1 MAVNKNFVVKNGLE
15 VNSNLLVAD
24 LDTQTVGIG
33 TTIAPHE
40 FHVVGGIGVT
50 NLNVTGVATI
60 ANLRVTG
67 PSTFVGVTTFTDNN
81 VFIDKQLFVN
91 GISITGGSG
100 GSIGTDLVVERH
112 VRAGGIVTF
121 SDSLFVGSGLGQS
134 TGTSGQVLQVAGVS
148 SGAYFGGQVGIGTTN
163 PAGGGAGDV
172 ALHVVGDSRFVGL
185 TTFTGITTFQS
196 DVSVQGSLKV
206 TGDITYDEITGRNLN
221 ISGLATFQSLTQNR
235 VAIVGAGDTL
245 NDTNDL
251 RFADNDLSQ
260 LVLGVGATVGGGLT
274 VAGVTVFDNDVEF
287 KGVNGITSV
296 SFDKSANALNF
307 VDGAKATFGTGSDLT
322 IDHDGSN
329 TSLTNITGHI
339 DITNTADDSDINL
352 VTDNGSGGTS
362 TYIKCDGST
371 GEVKLSY
378 YGTQKLNTKSDGI
391 HVQGEVETDS
401 VGIADSIFHIG
412 DDNTQIRFP
421 AADTFTIE
429 TAGVERLRVL
439 NNKTVGIN
447 TNAPDGILHVMDNG
461 AGAVSAVSN
470 SILTLENSGDSNLQF
485 LTASGNSSAIVFG
498 DAADND
504 IGKIEYEHSDNSLR
518 VTTNTSEAVRVT
530 SGGDVG
536 IGTITPTGS
545 HAVTASNEAVLAV
558 GIVTAREYY
567 GDGSNL
573 SNLPATTTINNNA
586 DNRLI
591 TGSGTANTL
600 EGEANLTFDGSQFAV
615 VSGGATVGG
624 ALTVAGEGT
633 FASTVGI
640 AESIFHIGDTNT
652 SFGFPAADTFTVDT
666 GGSER
671 LRIISDGRIGIGV
684 TNPESFFANADNLV
698 VGTGSGNNGITIF
711 SGNAPTNE
719 AALVFADGRNS
730 SEPYIG
736 RIVYRHDN
744 DEIQFDSGG
753 AERLRITSTGVG
765 IGTTNPT
772 ANNAVDAANE
782 SVLAVGVVTARQY
795 FGDGSNLSGLPQSG
809 IGIRSDSTTIGFGV
823 TFIDFIGSG
832 IGTVTTDT
840 NSGIATINVTG
851 SSGGGGGVTETDTTV
866 STVNPTGV
874 GSFATA
880 SFRSASV
887 IAQINQLNTDYQV
900 GRYLMIHDGTTVTV
914 VEESAVSTG
923 STMLGSFTGVID
935 GSNVEL
941 RVTLASA
948 GVSTVTTKI
957 DTVTV

>member
-15 VNSNLLVAD
+15 VNSNLLIAD
-24 LDTQTVGIG
+24 LDSQTVGIG

-40 FHVVGGIGVT
+40 LHVVGGIGVT

-221 ISGLATFQSLTQNR
+221 ISGLATFQSLTAGRVALVGTGDTLTDNPHLLFNSHNRLIIGGGTSIGGATTIVGSLAQSGGLAAFTSSVSANSLKITDLTDNR
-235 VAIVGAGDTL
+235 VVIVGASSEIEDDANFVFDG
-245 NDTNDL
+245 
-251 RFADNDLSQ
+251 SQ
-260 LVLGVGATVGGGLT
+260 LILGVGATVGGGLT
-274 VAGVTVFDNDVEF
+274 VTGATDLNGALDVSGE
-287 KGVNGITSV
+287 T
-296 SFDKSANALNF
+296 NF
-307 VDGAKATFGTGSDLT
+307 S
-322 IDHDGSN
+322 
-329 TSLTNITGHI
+329 
-339 DITNTADDSDINL
+339 
-352 VTDNGSGGTS
+352 SG
-362 TYIKCDGST
+362 
-371 GEVKLSY
+371 
-378 YGTQKLNTKSDGI
+378 
-391 HVQGEVETDS
+391 

-421 AADTFTIE
+421 AADTVTVE
-429 TAGVERLRVL
+429 TGGDERLRVDSAGRL
-439 NNKTVGIN
+439 LLGTTTEGNASADNLTV
-447 TNAPDGILHVMDNG
+447 AD
-461 AGAVSAVSN
+461 SA
-470 SILTLENSGDSNLQF
+470 NSGITIRSGTSNLGSIF
-485 LTASGNSSAIVFG
+485 FSDATSGNGEFAGFIDYNHSSNQMSFG
-498 DAADND
+498 TA
-504 IGKIEYEHSDNSLR
+504 E
-518 VTTNTSEAVRVT
+518 NTRATIT

-558 GIVTAREYY
+558 GVVTAREYY
-567 GDGSNL
+567 
-573 SNLPATTTINNNA
+573 
-586 DNRLI
+586 
-591 TGSGTANTL
+591 
-600 EGEANLTFDGSQFAV
+600 
-615 VSGGATVGG
+615 
-624 ALTVAGEGT
+624 
-633 FASTVGI
+633 
-640 AESIFHIGDTNT
+640 
-652 SFGFPAADTFTVDT
+652 
-666 GGSER
+666 
-671 LRIISDGRIGIGV
+671 
-684 TNPESFFANADNLV
+684 
-698 VGTGSGNNGITIF
+698 
-711 SGNAPTNE
+711 
-719 AALVFADGRNS
+719 
-730 SEPYIG
+730 
-736 RIVYRHDN
+736 
-744 DEIQFDSGG
+744 
-753 AERLRITSTGVG
+753 
-765 IGTTNPT
+765 
-772 ANNAVDAANE
+772 
-782 SVLAVGVVTARQY
+782 
-795 FGDGSNLSGLPQSG
+795 GDGSNLSGLPQSG
-809 IGIRSDSTTIGFGV
+809 IGIRSDGTAVGFGV
-823 TFIDFIGSG
+823 TFLDFIGSG
-832 IGTVTTDT
+832 VGTATVDT
-840 NSGIATINVTG
+840 ASGIATVNI
-851 SSGGGGGVTETDTTV
+851 SGGGGSITINNNADNRLITGSGTVDTLEGEADLTFDGTQFAVVSSGATVGGALTVAGATDLNGALDVSGETNFSSGVGIADSIFHVGDDNTQIRFPVADTVTVETGGTERVRITSTGALAIEGASNYGTSGQVLTSNGNDAPTWQDGGGISEVDTTV

-880 SFRSASV
+880 NFRSASV
-887 IAQINQLNTDYQV
+887 IAQINQLNTDFQV

-914 VEESAVSTG
+914 IEESAVSTG

-948 GVSTVTTKI
+948 GVSTITTKI